1 MINENFINSYEVLEN
16 SVFNIG
22 KDNNIFL
29 QDKIYKKFTKIM
41 KIMEA
46 KQMKQNQSKEK
57 DDSVYFY
64 IDQIRSIMMM

>member
-16 SVFNIG
+16 TVFNIG

-46 KQMKQNQSKEK
+46 KYMKQNQSKEK

-64 IDQIRSIMMM
+64 ID